1 MYLGEKP
8 SHRSLQLCVKDLV
21 HTVVISTPAHR
32 VGKGALWGEAD
43 RKGGG
48 AGGAGRP
55 ASVLKV
61 WVDFKI

>member
-32 VGKGALWGEAD
+32 VGKDALCG
-43 RKGGG
+43 KLT
-48 AGGAGRP
+48 GREEEL
-55 ASVLKV
+55 VV
-61 WVDFKI
+61 QVDLLAF